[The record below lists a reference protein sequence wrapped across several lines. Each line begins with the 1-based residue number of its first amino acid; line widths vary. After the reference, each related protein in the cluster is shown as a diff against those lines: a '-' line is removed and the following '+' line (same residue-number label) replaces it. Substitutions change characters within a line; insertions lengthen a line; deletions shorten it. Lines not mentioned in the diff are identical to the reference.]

1 MSENDNKNNEEEN
14 SKKKLNPSDNDDFTN
29 DFNNQLFELFKEHS
43 EVPNFIKNFVDD
55 FQKKVG
61 VEFQTVNVR
70 VVSEDDLHTLPTD
83 VLTQIL
89 DRAVEQEHYELASKV
104 RDVINSKN

>member
-14 SKKKLNPSDNDDFTN
+14 SKKKLNNSDNDDFIN

-70 VVSEDDLHTLPTD
+70 VVSEDDLDTLPTE